1 MALFDGCLLV
11 SDVDGTLV
19 GGTDPIAPYN
29 VEKINYFVDN
39 GGLFTLATG
48 RCADACRE
56 LVENLGIRLSAPA
69 AVVNGTVIYDYS
81 NNRVVASTG
90 LDDESRAAI
99 VRISK
104 TENALLGIEIHSRDK
119 VIDARVTHEI
129 DLHNL
134 YEDLHPILLDCEA
147 ALSCEW
153 NKVLFSFEP
162 GYTRE
167 ELRDVLIS
175 EGVAP
180 DQIMFTNAYLDDG
193 IHDYLEVVPKDAD
206 KGTGIKM
213 LADKLGIDIK
223 NVYGIGDFYNDIP
236 MLRTVGHPIVVAGA
250 PKEIEQLAEFVSLSV
265 TEGAIGRLVEY
276 IEERIKANEN

>member
-19 GGTDPIAPYN
+19 SGSNPIAPYN
-29 VEKINYFVDN
+29 VEKINYFIDN

-69 AVVNGTVIYDYS
+69 AIVNGSVIYDYS
-81 NNRVVASTG
+81 ANTVVGSTKV
-90 LDDESRAAI
+90 DEDTRAVI

-104 TENALLGIEIHSRDK
+104 RENPLLGIEIHSRDK

-134 YEDLHPILLDCEA
+134 YEDLHPLLFDCET
-147 ALSCEW
+147 ALSYEW

-167 ELRDVLIS
+167 ELKEVLIG

-180 DQIMFTNAYLDDG
+180 EQILFTNAYLDDG
-193 IHDYLEVVPKDAD
+193 IHDYLEVVPKGAD

-236 MLRTVGHPIVVAGA
+236 MLKTVGHPAVVAGA
-250 PKEIEQLAEFVSLSV
+250 PKEIEQLAEFVSLPV
-265 TEGAIGRLVEY
+265 EEGAVGRLVDY
-276 IEERIKANEN
+276 IEERIKANEQ